1 MSWRNTMGNATPV
14 ETGTPAVNG
23 KKGISLIEYSVV
35 LLRRKKRKE
44 AYYGYL
50 YLLPATAILFCFWF
64 LPTLYAF
71 IISFF
76 RWDFMNP
83 VKTFVGF
90 GNYLNLLT
98 SDEFWRVMVNT
109 GFYMMGAIPPT
120 MFIALVL
127 ALALNEKIKG
137 LAFFRTAIFT
147 PVISCIIAMSAVW
160 MWLYDPI
167 NGLLN
172 YFLQLAGLQPMQW
185 LSSTKTAMLAL
196 IIMDIWK
203 HAGYDM
209 IIYLAGIQSIPE
221 MYYEAA
227 KIDGASRWDRF
238 RHITWPLLGP
248 TTLFILIISVIRRF
262 QVFSMVHTMTDGG
275 PAGATDVVVYYLYEK
290 AFLDFEMGYAFA
302 ISYILFV
309 FIFAATLLQWKIGAK
324 KVHYAR

>member
-1 MSWRNTMGNATPV
+1 MSWRNTMGNTTPL
-14 ETGTPAVNG
+14 EADTLAV
-23 KKGISLIEYSVV
+23 KREKGASLIAYSMA

-44 AYYGYL
+44 AYCGYL
-50 YLLPATAILFCFWF
+50 YLLPATAILLCFWF
-64 LPTLYAF
+64 LPVLYAF
-71 IISFF
+71 IVSFF
-76 RWDFMNP
+76 KWDFMNP
-83 VKTFVGF
+83 VKIFVGF
-90 GNYLNLLT
+90 GNYIHLLT
-98 SDEFWRVMVNT
+98 SPEYWRVMLNT
-109 GFYMMGAIPPT
+109 VYYMMGAIPPT
-120 MFIALVL
+120 MFIALIL
-127 ALALNEKIKG
+127 ALALNEKIKC

-160 MWLYDPI
+160 MWMYDPI

-172 YFLQLAGLQPMQW
+172 YFLQLAGIQPMEW
-185 LSSTKTAMLAL
+185 LSNTETAMPAL

-203 HAGYDM
+203 HTGYDM

-262 QVFSMVHTMTDGG
+262 QVFSMVHTMTQGG

-290 AFLDFEMGYAFA
+290 AFHDFEMGYAFA

-309 FIFAATLLQWKIGAK
+309 FIFVATLIQWKVGAK

>member
-1 MSWRNTMGNATPV
+1 MDNTKPV
-14 ETGTPAVNG
+14 EADTLAV
-23 KKGISLIEYSVV
+23 KGEKGAALIAYSMAQ
-35 LLRRKKRKE
+35 LRRKKRRE
-44 AYYGYL
+44 AYCGYL
-50 YLLPATAILFCFWF
+50 YLMPATVILFCFWF

-90 GNYLNLLT
+90 ENYLDLLT
-98 SDEFWRVMVNT
+98 SWEYWRVMLNT
-109 GFYMMGAIPPT
+109 GYYMVGAIPPT
-120 MFIALVL
+120 MFIALIL
-127 ALALNEKIKG
+127 ALALNEKLKG

-160 MWLYDPI
+160 MWMYDPI

-172 YFLQLAGLQPMQW
+172 YFFQLAGIAPQRW
-185 LSSTKTAMLAL
+185 LSSTATAMPSL

-203 HAGYDM
+203 HTGYDM

-221 MYYEAA
+221 SYYEAA
-227 KIDGASRWDRF
+227 KIDGAGRWDRF
-238 RHITWPLLGP
+238 RYITWPLLGP

-262 QVFSMVHTMTDGG
+262 QVFSMIHTMTQGG

-290 AFLDFEMGYAFA
+290 AFQDFEMGYAFA

-309 FIFAATLLQWKIGAK
+309 FIFVVTLIQWKVGAK

>member
-1 MSWRNTMGNATPV
+1 MGNPTPV
-14 ETGTPAVNG
+14 KAETFTVNG
-23 KKGISLIEYSVV
+23 EKGISLNEYSLA

-50 YLLPATAILFCFWF
+50 YLLPATAILICFWF

-90 GNYLNLLT
+90 GNYIHLLT
-98 SDEFWRVMVNT
+98 SREFWRVMFNT
-109 GFYMMGAIPPT
+109 GYYMVGAIPLT
-120 MFIALVL
+120 MLISLIL

-137 LAFFRTAIFT
+137 LAFFRAAIFA

-160 MWLYDPI
+160 LWMYDPI

-172 YFLQLAGLQPMQW
+172 YFLQLVGLDPLQW
-185 LSSTKTAMLAL
+185 FSDTQTAMPAL
-196 IIMDIWK
+196 ILFDIWK
-203 HAGYDM
+203 HTGYDM
-209 IIYLAGIQSIPE
+209 IIYLAGIQSISE
-221 MYYEAA
+221 SYYEAA
-227 KIDGASRWDRF
+227 KIDGAGRWDRF

-248 TTLFILIISVIRRF
+248 TTLFILIISIIRRF
-262 QVFSMVHTMTDGG
+262 QVFSVIHTMTQGG

-290 AFLDFEMGYAFA
+290 AFQDFEMGYAFA
-302 ISYILFV
+302 ISYILFI
-309 FIFAATLLQWKIGAK
+309 FIFVVTLIQWKVGAK